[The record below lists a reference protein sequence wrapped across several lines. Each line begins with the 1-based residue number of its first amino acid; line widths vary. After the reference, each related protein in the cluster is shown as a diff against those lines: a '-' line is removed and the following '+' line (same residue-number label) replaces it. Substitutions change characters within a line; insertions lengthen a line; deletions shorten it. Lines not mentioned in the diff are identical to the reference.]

1 MDNFVITIARGYGSG
16 GRQIGKKLAER
27 LNVKFYD
34 KELLKLASEKSGIK
48 EELFGEAD
56 EKAKGGLFSRPK
68 VYTGEIIPPSDR
80 KFVSDENLF
89 NFQAEIIRELASKES
104 CVIVGR
110 CADFVLKNYVNV
122 LSVFI
127 WADVDSCV
135 KNVLKYTDVTDD
147 IEALINKIDKERSA
161 YYKSHTGREWT
172 DIRNYDLCLNTGD
185 IGIDKCVD
193 IICDYLKISGLV
205 QQ

>member
-16 GRQIGKKLAER
+16 GRQIGKLLAER
-27 LNVKFYD
+27 LNIKYYD
-34 KELLKLASEKSGIK
+34 KELIKLASEKSGIN
-48 EELFGEAD
+48 EELFGNAD
-56 EKAKGGLFSRPK
+56 EKAKNGIFSRPK
-68 VYTGEIIPPSDR
+68 VYKGELIPPS
-80 KFVSDENLF
+80 KKAFTSDENLF
-89 NFQAEIIRELASKES
+89 NFQAETIRELASKES

-127 WADVDSCV
+127 WADMDSCV

-147 IEALINKIDKERSA
+147 IEALITKTDKERAS
-161 YYKSHTGREWT
+161 YYMSHTGREWT

-185 IGIDKCVD
+185 IGIEKCVD
-193 IICDYLKISGLV
+193 IICDYLNISGLK
-205 QQ
+205 

>member
-16 GRQIGKKLAER
+16 GRQIGKLLAER
-27 LNVKFYD
+27 LNIKYYD
-34 KELLKLASEKSGIK
+34 KELIKLASEKSGIN
-48 EELFGEAD
+48 EGLFGNAD
-56 EKAKGGLFSRPK
+56 EKAKNGIFSRPK
-68 VYTGEIIPPSDR
+68 VYNGELIPPS
-80 KFVSDENLF
+80 KKAFTSDENLF
-89 NFQAEIIRELASKES
+89 NFQAETIRELASKES

-127 WADVDSCV
+127 WADMDRCV

-147 IEALINKIDKERSA
+147 IEALITKTDKERAS
-161 YYKSHTGREWT
+161 YYMSHTGREWT

-185 IGIDKCVD
+185 IGIEKCVD
-193 IICDYLKISGLV
+193 IICDYLNISGLK
-205 QQ
+205 

>member
-16 GRQIGKKLAER
+16 GRQIGKLLAER
-27 LNVKFYD
+27 LNVKYYD
-34 KELLKLASEKSGIK
+34 KELIKLASEKSGIN
-48 EELFGEAD
+48 EELFGNAD
-56 EKAKGGLFSRPK
+56 EKAKGGIFSRPK
-68 VYTGEIIPPSDR
+68 VYNGELIPPSKR
-80 KFVSDENLF
+80 SFTSEENLF
-89 NFQAEIIRELASKES
+89 NFQAETIRDLASKES

-127 WADVDSCV
+127 WADRDSCV

-147 IEALINKIDKERSA
+147 IEALITKTDKERAS
-161 YYKSHTGREWT
+161 YYMSHTGREWT

-185 IGIDKCVD
+185 IGIEKCVD
-193 IICDYLKISGLV
+193 IICDYLNISGLK
-205 QQ
+205 